1 MAIKQTSAANSIVQ
15 DAISKAEADAF
26 AVATL
31 SDLKGTRLEQ
41 AALRLLPETR
51 SVVVLAME
59 IHREILSLTSP
70 RKEMGTI
77 SLRDLYAPHLEYVNS
92 RILKASYDI
101 AKVSHKQGLK
111 TLVLPSRG
119 CPIDTRF
126 LEAIFSFKHAAQAAG
141 LGTIG
146 WHSLLITADFG
157 PRVRLGCILTEASL
171 KPTSGTTPALECNEC
186 RICIKKCPA
195 HALARPTSRQ
205 QYSINKF
212 ACSVFRN
219 AAGECSECMRL
230 CPLAS

>member
-1 MAIKQTSAANSIVQ
+1 MTVKPASAVNSIIQ
-15 DAISKAEADAF
+15 DTISKAEVDAI
-26 AVATL
+26 AVAAL
-31 SDLKGTRLEQ
+31 SDLNGTKLEQ

-59 IHREILSLTSP
+59 IHREILSLTTP
-70 RKEMGTI
+70 RKEMGTA
-77 SLRDLYAPHLEYVNS
+77 SLRDLFLPHIEYLS
-92 RILKASYDI
+92 GRIS
-101 AKVSHKQGLK
+101 KVSHDIARASHQQGLK
-111 TLVLPSRG
+111 ALILPSKG
-119 CPIDTRF
+119 CPTDARF
-126 LEAIFSFKHAAQAAG
+126 LEAVFSFKHAAQAAG

-146 WHSLLITADFG
+146 WHSLLLTTDFG

-171 KPTSGTTPALECNEC
+171 KPTSGNTPALECSEC

-195 HALARPTSRQ
+195 RALARPTSRQ